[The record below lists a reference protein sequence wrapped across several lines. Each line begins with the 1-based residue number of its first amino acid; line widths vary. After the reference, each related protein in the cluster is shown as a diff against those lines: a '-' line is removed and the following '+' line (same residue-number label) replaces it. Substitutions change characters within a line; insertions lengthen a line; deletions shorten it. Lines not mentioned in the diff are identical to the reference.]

1 VNELMEVELEKWV
14 WYNLGVLSNYFYSR
28 KNILTYCGIT
38 IKKIL
43 LPLLARREFQTP
55 TTHNHR

>member
-1 VNELMEVELEKWV
+1 MEVELEKWV

-28 KNILTYCGIT
+28 KNVLTYCGIT